1 MAIDLAVRV
10 PNRPGTLLQ
19 IADALG
25 RGGVNIEAACGYET
39 AETGVVHLLVVDAE
53 LGRRTLLNAGVE
65 IDAERQVVVV
75 DVQNRPGGGAAVLR
89 LVAEAGVNVDLLY
102 TTLDGR
108 LVLGS
113 DDPARLRSALATA
126 GKA

>member
-19 IADALG
+19 VAEVLG
-25 RGGVNIEAACGYET
+25 RAGVNIEAACGYQ
-39 AETGVVHLLVVDAE
+39 TGEAGLLHLLVLDAE
-53 LGRRTLLNAGVE
+53 RGRRTLLNAGVE

-75 DVQNRPGGGAAVLR
+75 EVQNRPGGAAAVLR
-89 LVAEAGVNVDLLY
+89 LVAAAGVNVDLMY

-108 LVLGS
+108 LVLGG
-113 DDPARLRSALATA
+113 DEPVRLRDALAA
-126 GKA
+126 AAAR

>member
-1 MAIDLAVRV
+1 MAIDLQVRV

-19 IADALG
+19 VADALG
-25 RGGVNIEAACGYET
+25 RGGVNIEGACGYEVG
-39 AETGVVHLLVVDAE
+39 EEGLLHVLVVDAE
-53 LGRRTLLNAGVE
+53 RGRRTLLNAGVE
-65 IDAERQVVVV
+65 IEAERQVVVV
-75 DVQNRPGGGAAVLR
+75 DVQNRPGGGAALLR
-89 LVAEAGVNVDLLY
+89 LVADAGVNIDLLY

-113 DDPARLRSALATA
+113 DEHARLRTALAAA

>member
-1 MAIDLAVRV
+1 MAIDLRVRL
-10 PNRPGTLLQ
+10 PNRPGTLLLV
-19 IADALG
+19 ADALG
-25 RGGVNIEAACGYET
+25 RGGLNIEAACGYET
-39 AETGVVHLLVVDAE
+39 GDAGVLHLLVVDAE
-53 LGRRTLLNAGVE
+53 RGRRTLLNAGVE
-65 IDAERQVVVV
+65 IESEQPVVVV

-89 LVAEAGVNVDLLY
+89 LVADAGANINLLY

-113 DDPARLRSALATA
+113 DDPPRLRTALAAA

>member
-1 MAIDLAVRV
+1 MAIDLEVRV

-19 IADALG
+19 VADALG

-39 AETGVVHLLVVDAE
+39 GETGLLHVLVLDAE
-53 LGRRTLLNAGVE
+53 RGRRTLLNGGVE
-65 IDAERQVVVV
+65 IGAERPVVVV
-75 DVQNRPGGGAAVLR
+75 EVQNRPGGAAAVLR
-89 LVAEAGVNVDLLY
+89 LVAEAGVNINLLY

-113 DDPARLRSALATA
+113 DEHARLRTALAAA